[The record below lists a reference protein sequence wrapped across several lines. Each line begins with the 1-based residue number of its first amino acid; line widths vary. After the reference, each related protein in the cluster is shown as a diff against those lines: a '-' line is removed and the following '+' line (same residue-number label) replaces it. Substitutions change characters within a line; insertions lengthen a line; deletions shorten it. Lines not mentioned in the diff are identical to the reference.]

1 MKAGGRGEAQR
12 KPISET
18 WGIGEQ
24 LERQRDWVE
33 GQSVQESQGND
44 EKTQRE
50 RARESQRGWERG
62 DTHTHPRKN
71 QSKLKERQWPKRRER
86 RPERARKPCMGRGIL
101 RGRTQRKENM
111 ERKGDQERET
121 YLPREKRE
129 TDAGIMREGSRWE

>member
-12 KPISET
+12 KPISER

-62 DTHTHPRKN
+62 HTHKHTHT
-71 QSKLKERQWPKRRER
+71 
-86 RPERARKPCMGRGIL
+86 
-101 RGRTQRKENM
+101 
-111 ERKGDQERET
+111 QERT
-121 YLPREKRE
+121 R
-129 TDAGIMREGSRWE
+129 AS